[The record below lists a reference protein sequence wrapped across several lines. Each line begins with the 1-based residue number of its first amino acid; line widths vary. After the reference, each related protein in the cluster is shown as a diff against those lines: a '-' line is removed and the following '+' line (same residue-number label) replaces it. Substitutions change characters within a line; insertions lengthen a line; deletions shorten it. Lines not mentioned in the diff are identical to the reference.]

1 MMHRKIFFLAGILL
15 TGHAARAQMVV
26 NAAGTTVSNGA
37 YSHSFSIGEIAT
49 TTLSGPAG
57 YLTQGYLQPHL
68 LPEAPFDYYP
78 NPVVQEL
85 FLVNARGVD
94 WVKFYDAAGR
104 EIYSA
109 PYAGKPLN
117 LSLLSGAVYLV
128 NAFGKGKL
136 LHKFFII
143 KQ

>member
-1 MMHRKIFFLAGILL
+1 MMHRTILFLAGILL
-15 TGHAARAQMVV
+15 TGHAAQAQMVV
-26 NAAGTTVSNGA
+26 NVAGTTISNGA

-68 LPEAPFDYYP
+68 LPEAAFDYYP

-94 WVKFYDAAGR
+94 RVKFYDVAGR
-104 EIYSA
+104 EIYSVD
-109 PYAGKPLN
+109 YAGKPLN

-128 NAFGKGKL
+128 NTFGKGKL